1 MEAFEAGLADLGAVR
16 PKQSR
21 CENCLPEEP
30 ELEAELGLGEDGNS
44 EGEAGDEGEV
54 LSQTSEAVG
63 VGARDVALAEALAV
77 AVVGGTCFA
86 VGLHSACKPEDLVSV
101 EAASPPGK

>member
-1 MEAFEAGLADLGAVR
+1 MEAFEAGLGDLEGVR

-54 LSQTSEAVG
+54 LSQMSEVLKQTSEVLSRTSEVFG
-63 VGARDVALAEALAV
+63 NE
-77 AVVGGTCFA
+77 
-86 VGLHSACKPEDLVSV
+86 
-101 EAASPPGK
+101 